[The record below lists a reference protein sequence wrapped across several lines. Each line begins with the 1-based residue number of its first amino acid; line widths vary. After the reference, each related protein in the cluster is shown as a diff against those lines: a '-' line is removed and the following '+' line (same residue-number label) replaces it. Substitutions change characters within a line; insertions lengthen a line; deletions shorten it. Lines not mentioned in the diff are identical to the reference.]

1 MSISS
6 NSSDSESDVET
17 DTLEKTLKDT
27 VPKQEVVVK
36 PKRTYTKKPMT
47 DEAKAVLV
55 ERLAK
60 AREARAVSQASKK
73 QASAQENAEL
83 KQIKKMKDAGEVI
96 MKPKKERK
104 PREKKI
110 VEVHHHYSAP
120 PPEPKAPKKVKAVAQ
135 PAMVFA

>member
-6 NSSDSESDVET
+6 NSSDSESEVET
-17 DTLEKTLKDT
+17 DTLEKTLKET

-36 PKRTYTKKPMT
+36 PKRKYTKKPMT

-104 PREKKI
+104 PREKKV